1 MVELIHYMPAKVYF
15 GDNSIEVLGEEAR
28 RLGTKALFVTTNRAR
43 VARKTGYY
51 DKIMEL
57 LKSSGLSVY
66 EYIEVEHDPPIDNVM
81 RAVELFKDKG
91 VDLIVAFGGG
101 SALDAGKAIAVG
113 LSLGDV
119 RRYVFPNMVEEE
131 VIPVIAIPTTCGT
144 GSEVT
149 RYSILTDKAINKKVA
164 LTGYPII
171 PRVAI
176 VDPLT
181 LKTLPGNLT
190 AWTGFDALSH
200 ALEAYLSRKS
210 NPLIEPIALEAA
222 KLVVDNI
229 VEAYKGSMNAK
240 RKLHLA
246 STMAGLAINTA
257 GTTMVHGLGY
267 YLTTH
272 HGVHHG
278 LANAVYLPF
287 VLKYNLENIDDRKV
301 SKLLKTFNT
310 ETVDEFLSTI
320 CRTLDATGIPSSLAE
335 LGLSQ
340 SELEAMVRNALEYR
354 RNMENNPVEVNEET
368 LRTVI
373 LSAFKGRDSICRA

>member
-1 MVELIHYMPAKVYF
+1 MVSLIHYMPAKVYF

-28 RLGTKALFVTTNRAR
+28 RLGTKALFVATNKAR

-51 DKIMEL
+51 DKIMES
-57 LKSSGLSVY
+57 LKASGLSVY
-66 EYIEVEHDPPIDNVM
+66 EYVDVEHDPPIDNIM
-81 RAVELFKDKG
+81 HAVELFKDKG
-91 VDLIVAFGGG
+91 IDLIIAFGGG

-119 RRYVFPNMVEEE
+119 RKYLFPNMVEEE
-131 VIPVIAIPTTCGT
+131 VIPIIAIPTTCGT

-149 RYSILTDKAINKKVA
+149 RYSILTDKEVNKKVA

-200 ALEAYLSRKS
+200 ALEAYLSKKS
-210 NPLIEPIALEAA
+210 NPIVESIALEAA
-222 KLVVDNI
+222 KIVVDNI
-229 VEAYKGSMNAK
+229 VESYKGSMDAK

-246 STMAGLAINTA
+246 STMAGIAINTA
-257 GTTMVHGLGY
+257 GTTMIHGLGY

-278 LANAVYLPF
+278 LANAVYMPF
-287 VLKYNLENIDDRKV
+287 ALKYNLENLSNSKV
-301 SKLLKTFNT
+301 SRLLKAFNT
-310 ETVDEFLSTI
+310 ETIEDFLSII
-320 CRTLDATGIPSSLAE
+320 CRVLDSTGIPSSLLE

-340 SELEAMVRNALEYR
+340 GELDLMVKNALDYR
-354 RNMENNPVEVNEET
+354 RNMENNPVEVNEES

-373 LSAFKGRDSICRA
+373 LNAFKGRSSICKA

>member
-66 EYIEVEHDPPIDNVM
+66 EYIDVEHDPPIDNVM
-81 RAVELFKDKG
+81 RVGEVFKDKG